1 MRISSIKVENQ
12 PPIQHFDV
20 SDLSDLVVIAGPNG
34 VGKTRLITSL
44 LNAFRGSPTGVELII
59 EATSKD
65 EESKFG
71 SKTLSTSGNGIQRL
85 MQVMQANK
93 LRRNYQSGVLYF
105 ESGRSI
111 QKVKALSFAFDFAD
125 PYIENVS
132 WDLPMQGLAGR
143 WQDTQHA
150 IFKKIQNQKTSIANR
165 AIELRGQGY
174 DSMNLQFSDPLAPFK
189 DAFFKMLGPKRLTRA
204 DLSSQNL
211 MYEEDGEERSIST
224 LSSGEREVLNVTFDF
239 ILRNPNDCIIF
250 FDEPEVHLHPELL
263 IRMVATLRS
272 IGNNNQFFFLSHS
285 PDLVSSSLEDSVV
298 FLTPRKNDG
307 SNQAIIVKPGD
318 ATTEAMHQLGHSVGV
333 LSLGRK
339 IVVIEGTDASL
350 DKRTYSQIL
359 ANRFPD
365 LVLVAGGGK
374 QTIENFSH
382 LVTTVLD
389 KAVWGVDFFMLADR
403 DSGQVISSSGK
414 MEQLPRYHLE
424 NYFLDSKILAA
435 CFETIED
442 DESWLRDPAAI
453 ENCLE
458 NLALEKIGY
467 AVALRVSH
475 KFRQLCGN
483 VTLMPSGVHDLDR
496 AALIA
501 SISERAET
509 EQLRNAAALDL
520 TAIRDATESTYDE
533 FLTYITG
540 GTGRWKIDVPGKPIF
555 KTFCGRA
562 NIQVGR
568 LKNLYLKAVDARE
581 ADTFDELNSIFSR
594 FSAVSSAST
603 QECVGS
609 PDPLNEPSLG
619 D

>member
-1 MRISSIKVENQ
+1 MRISSIKIENQ
-12 PPIQHFDV
+12 PPIQHFEV

-34 VGKTRLITSL
+34 VGKTRLITTL
-44 LNAFRGSPTGVELII
+44 LNAFRGSPLGVELLI

-65 EESKFG
+65 EESTFG
-71 SKTLSTSGNGIQRL
+71 AKTLSTAGPGLHRL
-85 MQVMQANK
+85 MKVIQANK

-111 QKVKALSFAFDFAD
+111 QQVKALPFAFDFAD

-132 WDLPMQGLAGR
+132 WDLPMKGLAGR

-150 IFKKIQNQKTSIANR
+150 ILKKIQNQKTSIANR

-174 DSMNLQFSDPLAPFK
+174 ETMNLQFSDPLGPFK
-189 DAFFKMLGPKRLTRA
+189 DAFLKLLGPKKLTRA
-204 DLSSQNL
+204 DLSSQHL

-224 LSSGEREVLNVTFDF
+224 LSSGEQDVLNVTFDF

-263 IRMVATLRS
+263 IRMISTLRS
-272 IGNNNQFFFLSHS
+272 IGNNNQFFLISHS

-359 ANRFPD
+359 SNRFPD
-365 LVLVAGGGK
+365 LVLVPGGGR
-374 QTIENFSH
+374 QTIENFGH

-389 KAVWGVDFFMLADR
+389 KAVWGVEFFMLTDR
-403 DSGQVISSSGK
+403 DSGLMANSSSK
-414 MEQLPRYHLE
+414 MAQLPRYHLE
-424 NYFLDSKILAA
+424 NYFLDSDILAA

-442 DESWLRDPAAI
+442 ESSWLRDPAAI

-458 NLALEKIGY
+458 NLAMEKIGY
-467 AVALRVSH
+467 AVALRVAH
-475 KFRQLCGN
+475 TFCQLCGN
-483 VTLMPSGVHDLDR
+483 VTLMPSG
-496 AALIA
+496 
-501 SISERAET
+501 
-509 EQLRNAAALDL
+509 
-520 TAIRDATESTYDE
+520 
-533 FLTYITG
+533 
-540 GTGRWKIDVPGKPIF
+540 P
-555 KTFCGRA
+555 
-562 NIQVGR
+562 
-568 LKNLYLKAVDARE
+568 
-581 ADTFDELNSIFSR
+581 R
-594 FSAVSSAST
+594 F
-603 QECVGS
+603 G
-609 PDPLNEPSLG
+609 
-619 D
+619 